1 MAVAATMVCG
11 CYLVLVLTACRVSAL
26 RTEIWSLASNPSWHA
41 GDRLL
46 QESTIAA
53 PSAPQEE
60 PQIEY
65 SRFVNGSV
73 TRVTLHTP
81 RANETTGK
89 DCRSVIT
96 DLVVGSGELY
106 YILHQYCQVDDTL
119 KDRTLSIRRLNLSQV
134 QNGNGS
140 SPQEEDDSLISYMW
154 PFGQPNGIITR
165 EPADFGDAHVTG
177 MGLSKDGMHLVLSV
191 TNRDPKVISDSGT
204 ISGDQN
210 RSRFTSLSLADGSR
224 SSSDPLST
232 LVQAWALESNK
243 RFLYYLQSDSVLI
256 KVTVNDVGLPN
267 GPPNQVTRW
276 GFQMGANSAEK
287 FQSGSLLSD
296 GSCLYSVTSNDG
308 LFGRELGDGYS
319 VSSAIALH
327 LVPLLGK
334 EMDVVATPQGCH
346 VFTAANNTVAV
357 FKLLRRET
365 TCGTMSDRSPL
376 PRYFGEADVTA
387 LALGDN
393 GDGLNLYVG
402 TSDGSVYRVPLD
414 MSELSSCIKPK
425 IGQVHTDM
433 YNDMYTTL
441 RYREGVYTRSLIFF
455 PVNLPLPGLAG
466 VIFCILVLVP
476 SMWYLLAAPTY
487 VYAAPLIFVLIIG
500 IASCSVFCVR
510 GFRKR
515 RRRDLEQVSNNH
527 AETGR
532 PTTSSVQ
539 DCTAMDFWGLRPS
552 RVKQFGW
559 KLLSD
564 CTENFSETYRI
575 GDKGAFGKVYR
586 GSLDG
591 KDVAIKVMTGELTD
605 VKRNQFVAEVNTLSA
620 VNHVNLIQLT
630 GYCQEG
636 NQCIL
641 VYPYFRGGCLHERL
655 FPHTANQRE
664 LAEDSPRPLTLQER
678 MSIAFQIARGL
689 QYLHD
694 DAKPPIIHRDIKSS
708 NVLLGDGCEDKL
720 YVVVADFGLAA
731 IGERVLDTGHD
742 HVVIT
747 SHIGGTFGYMSPEYM
762 LRGELSEKNDVYSF
776 GVLVLELLTGRKVVT
791 RAPSGV
797 GWQTLVDWVKP
808 FLRDQGEKP
817 QDPSLDMPRAILD
830 HCLWDQM
837 AGDSTKQMLMNTFR
851 LAWECVHEDY
861 GSRPAMRSVVQRF
874 HSMLLDVGWDFLIRT
889 MDMEHLLAMS
899 EAEDTTCKDDDAES
913 QDNHEVLLE

>member
-1 MAVAATMVCG
+1 MLCG
-11 CYLVLVLTACRVSAL
+11 CYLVLVL
-26 RTEIWSLASNPSWHA
+26 
-41 GDRLL
+41 
-46 QESTIAA
+46 ESTSPASAA
-53 PSAPQEE
+53 PQKER
-60 PQIEY
+60 QIAY
-65 SRFVNGSV
+65 SPFVNGSI

-81 RANETTGK
+81 RANETAGK
-89 DCRSVIT
+89 DCRTVIT

-106 YILHQYCQVDDTL
+106 YILHQYCQVDGTI
-119 KDRTLSIRRLNLSQV
+119 KDRALSIRRLNLSRV
-134 QNGNGS
+134 QDGNGP
-140 SPQEEDDSLISYMW
+140 SPQEDDSLISYIW
-154 PFGQPNGIITR
+154 PYGQPNGTIIR
-165 EPADFGDAHVTG
+165 EPSDFGDAHVTG
-177 MGLSKDGMHLVLSV
+177 MGLSKDRMHLVLSV
-191 TNRDPKVISDSGT
+191 TNGDPKVIWDSGT
-204 ISGDQN
+204 QSGDQN

-224 SSSDPLST
+224 SSSDPLRK

-243 RFLYYLQSDSVLI
+243 GFLYYLQIDSVFI
-256 KVTVNDVGLPN
+256 NVTVNDVGLPN
-267 GPPNQVTRW
+267 GPLNHVSRFGITTGIYPD
-276 GFQMGANSAEK
+276 EE
-287 FQSGSLLSD
+287 FQSGSLVSD

-308 LFGRELGDGYS
+308 LSGRELGDGYFDHSRIAAPS
-319 VSSAIALH
+319 VRF
-327 LVPLLGK
+327 LGK

-346 VFTAANNTVAV
+346 VFTAANNTVEV
-357 FKLLRRET
+357 FKLFKRTKR
-365 TCGTMSDRSPL
+365 TCGWVGAKSAL
-376 PRYFGEADVTA
+376 PRYFGKADVTA

-393 GDGLNLYVG
+393 GDGSSLYVG
-402 TSDGSVYRVPLD
+402 TSDGSVYSVPLNGP
-414 MSELSSCIKPK
+414 ELSRCGNEPYIRRVLS
-425 IGQVHTDM
+425 D
-433 YNDMYTTL
+433 
-441 RYREGVYTRSLIFF
+441 RYPISGYRRSLIFF
-455 PVNLPLPGLAG
+455 PVNLPSSGLAG
-466 VIFCILVLVP
+466 VLYFIVVIVP
-476 SMWYLLAAPTY
+476 TLGYSLLDAVYLLMYGAVT
-487 VYAAPLIFVLIIG
+487 FMF
-500 IASCSVFCVR
+500 IAIVSSIAFCVR
-510 GFRKR
+510 GLVTR
-515 RRRDLEQVSNNH
+515 RRRAMEPVSNNH
-527 AETGR
+527 TVTAW

-564 CTENFSETYRI
+564 CTDNFSETNRI

-586 GSLDG
+586 GSVDG

-664 LAEDSPRPLTLQER
+664 LAEDSPPPLTLQER

-708 NVLLGDGCEDKL
+708 NVLLGDGCGDKL

-776 GVLVLELLTGRKVVT
+776 GVLVLELLTGRKVVA
-791 RAPSGV
+791 RAPSGL
-797 GWQTLVDWVKP
+797 GWQTLVEWVKP
-808 FLRDQGEKP
+808 FLRGDGETA
-817 QDPSLDMPRAILD
+817 QDPSVDMPRAILD
-830 HCLWDQM
+830 RCLWDEM
-837 AGDSTKQMLMNTFR
+837 AEDSTRQMVMNAFR

-861 GSRPAMRSVVQRF
+861 GSRPAMRAIVQRL
-874 HSMLLDVGWDFLIRT
+874 HIMLLDVGWDFLIRT
-889 MDMEHLLAMS
+889 MDMEYLLAMS
-899 EAEDTTCKDDDAES
+899 EAEDTTCKDDDADS
-913 QDNHEVLLE
+913 QEHHEVLLE

>member
-1 MAVAATMVCG
+1 MAIAATIVCG
-11 CYLVLVLTACRVSAL
+11 CYLVLLCTACRGSAHRTGL
-26 RTEIWSLASNPSWHA
+26 RSLASKPSWHA

-46 QESTIAA
+46 QESTSAA
-53 PSAPQEE
+53 PAAPQKKR
-60 PQIEY
+60 QIEY
-65 SRFVNGSV
+65 SPFVNGSV
-73 TRVTLHTP
+73 THVTWHTP
-81 RANETTGK
+81 RANATAGK
-89 DCRSVIT
+89 DCRTEIT
-96 DLVVGSGELY
+96 NLVVGLGELY
-106 YILHQYCQVDDTL
+106 YILHQYCQVDGTL
-119 KDRTLSIRRLNLSQV
+119 EDRALSIRRVNLSRMQDA
-134 QNGNGS
+134 NGP
-140 SPQEEDDSLISYMW
+140 SPQEVDSLISYMW
-154 PFGQPNGIITR
+154 PYGQPNGTLIR
-165 EPADFGDAHVTG
+165 EPADFEDGHVTG
-177 MGLSKDGMHLVLSV
+177 MGMSKDGMHLVLSV
-191 TNRDPKVISDSGT
+191 TNGDPKVIWDGGT
-204 ISGDQN
+204 QFGDQN

-224 SSSDPLST
+224 SSSDPLSK

-243 RFLYYLQSDSVLI
+243 GFLYYLQSDSALI
-256 KVTVNDVGLPN
+256 NVTVNDVGLPN
-267 GPPNQVTRW
+267 GPLNQVTRL
-276 GFQMGANSAEK
+276 GFQTGFDSDEK
-287 FQSGSLLSD
+287 FQSGSLVSD
-296 GSCLYSVTSNDG
+296 GSCLYSATSNDG
-308 LFGRELGDGYS
+308 LFGRELGDGYFDHSRIAAPS
-319 VSSAIALH
+319 VRF
-327 LVPLLGK
+327 LGK

-346 VFTAANNTVAV
+346 VFTAANNTIEV
-357 FKLLRRET
+357 FKLFKRTER
-365 TCGTMSDRSPL
+365 TCGWVGARSAL
-376 PRYFGEADVTA
+376 PPYFGKADVTA

-393 GDGLNLYVG
+393 GDGLSLYVG
-402 TSDGSVYRVPLD
+402 TSDGSVYCIPLNGP
-414 MSELSSCIKPK
+414 ELSRCGNEPYIRRVLS
-425 IGQVHTDM
+425 D
-433 YNDMYTTL
+433 
-441 RYREGVYTRSLIFF
+441 RYPISGYKRSLFF
-455 PVNLPLPGLAG
+455 FTVNLPSSGLAV
-466 VIFCILVLVP
+466 VIYFIVVGFFLLNAY
-476 SMWYLLAAPTY
+476 YLLAY
-487 VYAAPLIFVLIIG
+487 GPLVFMS
-500 IASCSVFCVR
+500 IAIVSCIAFCVR
-510 GFRKR
+510 GLVKR
-515 RRRDLEQVSNNH
+515 RRRAMEPVSINH
-527 AETGR
+527 TVTAR
-532 PTTSSVQ
+532 PTSSSLQ

-586 GSLDG
+586 GSVDG

-664 LAEDSPRPLTLQER
+664 IREDSPPPLTLQER

-689 QYLHD
+689 RYLHD
-694 DAKPPIIHRDIKSS
+694 DAKPPIIHRDIKSG
-708 NVLLGDGCEDKL
+708 NVLLGDGCGDKL

-808 FLRDQGEKP
+808 FLRDHGEKA

-830 HCLWDQM
+830 RCLWDEM
-837 AGDSTKQMLMNTFR
+837 AEDSTRQMVTNTFR

-861 GSRPAMRSVVQRF
+861 GSRPAMRAVVQRF
-874 HSMLLDVGWDFLIRT
+874 HSMFLDVGWDFLITT
-889 MDMEHLLAMS
+889 MDMEYLLAMS
-899 EAEDTTCKDDDAES
+899 EAEDAICKDDAAE
-913 QDNHEVLLE
+913 